1 MVGKPTLKSPAAR
14 PVPSED
20 LSLSLV
26 NARKRSQSLVNARQ
40 TLVRAHLRQQG
51 RRYPENPKILQILT
65 QTVRAPQITAHPPNP
80 KNHSSDNRSQSL
92 MISRATLVNA
102 RQTLVQAHLR
112 QQGRRHPE
120 NPKILIQTV
129 RAPQITA
136 HPPNPKNH
144 SSDNRSQSL
153 MISRATLVN
162 ARQTLVQAHLRQQ
175 GRRHPENP
183 KILIQTVRAPQI
195 TAHPPNPKN
204 HSSDKRSQSLMI
216 SRATLVNARQTLVQ
230 AHLRQQGRRYP
241 ENPKILQIL
250 TQTVRAPQIT
260 AHPPNPKNHSS
271 DKRSQSLMISRA
283 TLVNARQT
291 LVQAHL
297 RQQGSRHPE
306 NSKILQILIQTV
318 RAPQITAHPPNPKNH
333 SSDKRS
339 QSLMISRATLV
350 NARQTLVQAHLRQQ
364 GSRHPEN
371 SKILQILIQTVRAPQ
386 ITAHPPKSQK
396 SQFRQPLA
404 NAHDLSCNARE
415 RSSNART
422 SAPVSAGPQH
432 PENPK
437 KSGKSCSRQST
448 HLS

>member
-1 MVGKPTLKSPAAR
+1 
-14 PVPSED
+14 
-20 LSLSLV
+20 
-26 NARKRSQSLVNARQ
+26 
-40 TLVRAHLRQQG
+40 
-51 RRYPENPKILQILT
+51 
-65 QTVRAPQITAHPPNP
+65 
-80 KNHSSDNRSQSL
+80 

-112 QQGRRHPE
+112 QQGRRYPE
-120 NPKILIQTV
+120 NPKILQILIQTV

-175 GRRHPENP
+175 GCRHPENP

-204 HSSDKRSQSLMI
+204 HSSDKRSQSLMF
-216 SRATLVNARQTLVQ
+216 SRATLVNARQTLVR

-271 DKRSQSLMISRA
+271 DKRSQTLMISRE

-291 LVQAHL
+291 LERAL
-297 RQQGSRHPE
+297 LCRQDP
-306 NSKILQILIQTV
+306 NIPKI
-318 RAPQITAHPPNPKNH
+318 PKNPANPAP
-333 SSDKRS
+333 DNPP
-339 QSLMISRATLV
+339 ISRKHT
-350 NARQTLVQAHLRQQ
+350 
-364 GSRHPEN
+364 
-371 SKILQILIQTVRAPQ
+371 
-386 ITAHPPKSQK
+386 
-396 SQFRQPLA
+396 
-404 NAHDLSCNARE
+404 
-415 RSSNART
+415 
-422 SAPVSAGPQH
+422 
-432 PENPK
+432 
-437 KSGKSCSRQST
+437 
-448 HLS
+448 